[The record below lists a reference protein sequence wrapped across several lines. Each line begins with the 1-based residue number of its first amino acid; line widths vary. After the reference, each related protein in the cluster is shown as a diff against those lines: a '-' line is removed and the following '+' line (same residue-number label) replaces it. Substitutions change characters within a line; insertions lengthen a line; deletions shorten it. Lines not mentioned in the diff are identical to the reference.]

1 MDYKIV
7 LMKDAEENFESHN
20 QLTDCILKIERCIK
34 NDARLSIFLYLCLK
48 KDDIYEVVNN
58 LLGFEYTKKNCNAQ
72 GSSKYYLFVIALCF

>member
-7 LMKDAEENFESHN
+7 LMQDAEEDFESLN
-20 QLTDCILKIERCIK
+20 QLTDCILKIERYIK

-48 KDDIYEVVNN
+48 KGDTYEVVNN
-58 LLGFEYTKKNCNAQ
+58 LFGFVYTKKNCNAQ

>member
-7 LMKDAEENFESHN
+7 LMKDAEEDFESLN

-58 LLGFEYTKKNCNAQ
+58 LLGFGYTKKL
-72 GSSKYYLFVIALCF
+72 SRSR